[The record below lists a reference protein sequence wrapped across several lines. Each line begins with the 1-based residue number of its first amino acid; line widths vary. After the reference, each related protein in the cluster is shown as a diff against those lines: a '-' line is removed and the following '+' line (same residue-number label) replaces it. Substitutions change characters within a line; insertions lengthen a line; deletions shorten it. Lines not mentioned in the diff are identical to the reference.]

1 MGNFLAGKVVA
12 VTGAGRGIGRA
23 VALAAAAQGARV
35 VVNDYGVSIEGGEP
49 SSEIAESVVKEIEAA
64 GGEAVAVA
72 DDISTMAGGQRIV
85 DTALARFGRID
96 GVVCVAGILR
106 ERMLF
111 NMSEEEWDPVV
122 ATHLKGT
129 FTVFRA
135 ASAVMRKQQGGGT
148 LVGFTSGN
156 HQGSVA
162 QANYS
167 AAKGGIISLV
177 RSAALGL
184 HKYGVTANAVAPVAR
199 TRMSANVPMELKEI
213 GEPEDVAALVVYL
226 LSDRAREEKIT
237 GQVYTIMRPEDRGLG
252 AAQGTAGGVRG
263 GDLDAGADRRLP
275 AGDGGGGSD
284 ADARAAGGDGGRG
297 GGEGEAQRVTS
308 RRGPA
313 PDPAPRPTEG
323 LVFPPDPKEWTWTS
337 RSTRRTTPSAR
348 RPGPGWRPTSHSPAP
363 PRAAAPGSRSWA
375 APAGSASAGTPGQLY
390 YGNRH
395 ATLTQQVVWAEEY
408 ARTTAPTRVG
418 HIGENLLAP
427 TLVAYGTDAQKQ
439 RFLPAV
445 ARGEELW
452 CQGYSE
458 PGSKLRPRRGAD
470 RSRAGRRRPV
480 RRHRPEDLDLA
491 RPGRRLVLRPRPHHP
506 RLAAPP
512 RIVVPAGADGPAGP
526 CRGAPD
532 PSDVR
537 D

>member
-23 VALAAAAQGARV
+23 VALACAAEGARV

-49 SSEIAESVVKEIEAA
+49 ASEIAESVVKEIEAA

-85 DTALARFGRID
+85 DVALAQYGRID

-111 NMSEEEWDPVV
+111 NMSEQEWDPVV

-135 ASAVMRKQQGGGT
+135 ASAVMRKQGSGT
-148 LVGFTSGN
+148 LIGFTSGN

-226 LSDRAREEKIT
+226 LSERARAEKIT
-237 GQVYTIMRPEDRGLG
+237 GQVYTIMRPEDRGVG
-252 AAQGTAGGVRG
+252 PAEGTALGLRG
-263 GDLDAGADRRLP
+263 RRLDPGQDRGLP
-275 AGDGGGGSD
+275 AGHRRRRSD
-284 ADARAAGGDGGRG
+284 ADARAAGGDGRGGRG
-297 GGEGEAQRVTS
+297 ESAAQSVTS
-308 RRGPA
+308 RPGAEARCGVRVRG
-313 PDPAPRPTEG
+313 
-323 LVFPPDPKEWTWTS
+323 
-337 RSTRRTTPSAR
+337 
-348 RPGPGWRPTSHSPAP
+348 
-363 PRAAAPGSRSWA
+363 
-375 APAGSASAGTPGQLY
+375 
-390 YGNRH
+390 
-395 ATLTQQVVWAEEY
+395 
-408 ARTTAPTRVG
+408 
-418 HIGENLLAP
+418 
-427 TLVAYGTDAQKQ
+427 
-439 RFLPAV
+439 
-445 ARGEELW
+445 
-452 CQGYSE
+452 
-458 PGSKLRPRRGAD
+458 
-470 RSRAGRRRPV
+470 
-480 RRHRPEDLDLA
+480 
-491 RPGRRLVLRPRPHHP
+491 
-506 RLAAPP
+506 
-512 RIVVPAGADGPAGP
+512 
-526 CRGAPD
+526 
-532 PSDVR
+532 
-537 D
+537 